1 MATGPFCSVPGHSPE
16 LRWHPIQLADY
27 PRAALPRKAGAPQNP
42 SRAAS
47 CLPHHSLG
55 LQAGLRG
62 PRAPSPL
69 CLSVPVCRM
78 GRHGGTSASCSY
90 RGQPS
95 LLTLAGGPAECGRL
109 RPLTPSSPPSCPGSA
124 RGTQRDSETRALAP
138 RAAYDV
144 HQTRGL
150 RRSTLRPSGLA
161 YSPRH
166 SRRARARRSWLSPQ
180 CALRHLRPASLRRR
194 RRRARKF
201 GLLEGA
207 CAKRGRPCGLRWRQ
221 TV

>member
-1 MATGPFCSVPGHSPE
+1 MFQATALNSDGTPSSLLATRRRPCHAKLQHPKIQVGRPLASP
-16 LRWHPIQLADY
+16 Y
-27 PRAALPRKAGAPQNP
+27 
-42 SRAAS
+42 
-47 CLPHHSLG
+47 SLG

-95 LLTLAGGPAECGRL
+95 LLTLAGGPAECGRQ

-124 RGTQRDSETRALAP
+124 RGTQRDSETRAPVP

-166 SRRARARRSWLSPQ
+166 SRRARARRSWLCPH

-194 RRRARKF
+194 RARKL
-201 GLLEGA
+201 GEGA
-207 CAKRGRPCGLRWRQ
+207 CAKRGRPCGLRRSQ
-221 TV
+221 AT

>member
-1 MATGPFCSVPGHSPE
+1 MATGPLCSVLGHCPE
-16 LRWHPIQLADY
+16 LRRHPIQLAGY
-27 PRAALPRKAGAPQNP
+27 PRAAPPRKAAAPRDP

-47 CLPHHSLG
+47 CLSHHSLG

-62 PRAPSPL
+62 PRTPSPL

-95 LLTLAGGPAECGRL
+95 LLTLAGGPAECGRQ

-124 RGTQRDSETRALAP
+124 RGTQRNTETRAPEP

-144 HQTRGL
+144 QQTRGL
-150 RRSTLRPSGLA
+150 RRSTFRPSGLA

-166 SRRARARRSWLSPQ
+166 SRRARARGPWLCPQ

-194 RRRARKF
+194 GTRKV
-201 GLLEGA
+201 GLSEGA
-207 CAKRGRPCGLRWRQ
+207 CAKRGRPCGLRQRQ
-221 TV
+221 TA

>member
-1 MATGPFCSVPGHSPE
+1 MATGPLCSVPGHSPE
-16 LRWHPIQLADY
+16 LRRHPIQFAGY
-27 PRAALPRKAGAPQNP
+27 PRAAPPRKAAAAPQDP

-47 CLPHHSLG
+47 CLSHHSLG

-62 PRAPSPL
+62 PRTPSPL

-95 LLTLAGGPAECGRL
+95 LLTLAGGPAECGRQ

-124 RGTQRDSETRALAP
+124 RGTQRNSETRAPEP

-144 HQTRGL
+144 QANQRVAPL
-150 RRSTLRPSGLA
+150 
-161 YSPRH
+161 Y
-166 SRRARARRSWLSPQ
+166 LS
-180 CALRHLRPASLRRR
+180 ALRTRLLSASLQ
-194 RRRARKF
+194 
-201 GLLEGA
+201 A
-207 CAKRGRPCGLRWRQ
+207 CAGPRALALPPVRAQTPTSRLLAQAQNKKIGVVGGRVRKTR
-221 TV
+221 